1 MSGPGERL
9 SGGQYAKVQKER
21 YSVSGAA
28 GSQALVAVAC
38 LVSVKIHMLAVTLIT
53 YTDWETT
60 AFCVEERLIDRARS
74 WTRAFAS
81 RNEEEA
87 TVCFVRASAGA
98 GLAARVLMAAS
109 DILSVKM
116 VVELK

>member
-1 MSGPGERL
+1 M
-9 SGGQYAKVQKER
+9 
-21 YSVSGAA
+21 
-28 GSQALVAVAC
+28 
-38 LVSVKIHMLAVTLIT
+38 
-53 YTDWETT
+53 
-60 AFCVEERLIDRARS
+60 DRARS

-81 RNEEEA
+81 RNDEEA